1 MCVVV
6 VREGE
11 RYEVSSQGFVVRG
24 REGSTKNEFSPA
36 GHQRRKGGR
45 EVERDCCCVGGFKEE
60 EKKAHAIPAKVI
72 QAHRRRRRRRAFP
85 AELEVAVRKPLA
97 PMLEKRKQ
105 QQRRSPLTAPSAAA
119 AAEEE
124 EGRRPLS
131 VLEALQTAIFDK
143 AFKAKVVNLV
153 AFKYRKQNTTA
164 TKKSSKKRNT
174 LGERGKPGDH

>member
-72 QAHRRRRRRRAFP
+72 QAHRRRRRRRRAFP

-105 QQRRSPLTAPSAAA
+105 QRRRSQLTAPSAAA
-119 AAEEE
+119 AATEEEEE
-124 EGRRPLS
+124 EGPSPFWKHYRLQFLTRHLKRKLLIWLHLS
-131 VLEALQTAIFDK
+131 TENRTRLPPKGAQ
-143 AFKAKVVNLV
+143 
-153 AFKYRKQNTTA
+153 
-164 TKKSSKKRNT
+164 KS
-174 LGERGKPGDH
+174 EIH